1 VNVLFVAGVIPF
13 YLPENFNEGGMTMGC
28 IKEDTTRKMR
38 GLKCR
43 ECGAYYPLEAL
54 HVCEFCFGPLE
65 VDYYYDYLRTIV
77 SRQSIES
84 GPPSLWR
91 YKDLLPV
98 EGENLVN
105 LGAGFTPLIKA
116 ERLGKRLGLRNL
128 FIKNDTANPT
138 WSFKDRV
145 VSVAVTKAIEF
156 GFDTV
161 ACASTGNL
169 GNSVAAHAA
178 HTGLRCFI
186 FIPAD
191 LELGK
196 VIGSLIYNPTL
207 VAVKGN
213 YDEVNRLCAEIAS
226 TMGWGFVNINLRPY
240 YAEGSKTLGF
250 EVVEQ
255 LGWKAPDHIVVPMA
269 SGSLLTKVWKALKEL
284 HRLGLIDE
292 LHTKVHGAQPEGCS
306 PIVRAFKEN
315 AEFVRP
321 VKPNTIVKSLA
332 IGNPADGI
340 YALQA
345 MRESGGVAEAV
356 TDDEVIEGIKLLA
369 ETEGIFTETA
379 GGVTVAVLKKL
390 VEQGIIDSDETVVA
404 LITGCGLKTQEAVSD
419 RIAQP
424 IVIEP
429 NLRAFQE
436 RFASLT
442 AATR

>member
-1 VNVLFVAGVIPF
+1 
-13 YLPENFNEGGMTMGC
+13 
-28 IKEDTTRKMR
+28 
-38 GLKCR
+38 
-43 ECGAYYPLEAL
+43 
-54 HVCEFCFGPLE
+54 
-65 VDYYYDYLRTIV
+65 
-77 SRQSIES
+77 
-84 GPPSLWR
+84 
-91 YKDLLPV
+91 
-98 EGENLVN
+98 
-105 LGAGFTPLIKA
+105 
-116 ERLGKRLGLRNL
+116 
-128 FIKNDTANPT
+128 
-138 WSFKDRV
+138 
-145 VSVAVTKAIEF
+145 VTKAIEF

-356 TDDEVIEGIKLLA
+356 TDDEVRFFRDLSPRQQLPSSISACRKALVTRLSQQHRHRILNHPA
-369 ETEGIFTETA
+369 E
-379 GGVTVAVLKKL
+379 
-390 VEQGIIDSDETVVA
+390 Q
-404 LITGCGLKTQEAVSD
+404 
-419 RIAQP
+419 
-424 IVIEP
+424 
-429 NLRAFQE
+429 
-436 RFASLT
+436 
-442 AATR
+442 

>member
-1 VNVLFVAGVIPF
+1 
-13 YLPENFNEGGMTMGC
+13 MGC
-28 IKEDTTRKMR
+28 NKESSIAKMR

-43 ECGAYYPLEAL
+43 ECGAYYPLKAL

-65 VDYYYDYLRTIV
+65 VDYDYDYLRTIV
-77 SRQSIES
+77 SREKIES
-84 GPPSLWR
+84 GQPNLWR
-91 YKDLLPV
+91 YVDLLPV
-98 EGENLVN
+98 EGETLVDS
-105 LGAGFTPLIKA
+105 GTGFTPLLKA
-116 ERLGKRLGLRNL
+116 ERLGQRLGLKNL

-145 VSVAVTKAIEF
+145 VSVAITKALEF

-169 GNSVAAHAA
+169 GNSVSAHAA
-178 HTGLRCFI
+178 RTGLKCFI

-196 VIGSLIYNPTL
+196 IVGSLIYNPTL

-250 EVVEQ
+250 ETVEQ
-255 LGWKAPDHIVVPMA
+255 LGWQAPDHIVVPMA

-292 LHTKVHGAQPEGCS
+292 LKTKVHGAQPEGCS
-306 PIVRAFKEN
+306 PIVTAFKEN

-345 MRESGGVAEAV
+345 MRESGGVAESA

-379 GGVTVAVLKKL
+379 GGVTIAVLKKL
-390 VEQGIIDSDETVVA
+390 VEQGTIGSDDTVVA
-404 LITGCGLKTQEAVSD
+404 LITGCGLKTQEVLTD
-419 RIAQP
+419 KIAQP

-429 NLRAFQE
+429 NLKSFQAK
-436 RFASLT
+436 FAELVNKV
-442 AATR
+442 

>member
-1 VNVLFVAGVIPF
+1 
-13 YLPENFNEGGMTMGC
+13 MGC
-28 IKEDTTRKMR
+28 INGDCQKKMR

-43 ECGAYYPLEAL
+43 ECGTYYPLEPL
-54 HVCEFCFGPLE
+54 HVCDLCFGPLE
-65 VDYYYDYLRTIV
+65 VDYDYDYLRTIV
-77 SRQSIES
+77 SRERIES
-84 GPPSLWR
+84 GPPTLWR
-91 YKDLLPV
+91 YRDLLPITSEEVV
-98 EGENLVN
+98 ES
-105 LGAGFTPLIKA
+105 GAGFTPLLKA
-116 ERLGKRLGLRNL
+116 ERLGEQLSLRHL
-128 FIKNDTANPT
+128 YIKNDTANPT

-145 VSVAVTKAIEF
+145 VSAAITKALEF

-178 HTGLRCFI
+178 RTGLRCFI

-196 VIGSLIYNPTL
+196 IVGSLIYNPTL

-226 TMGWGFVNINLRPY
+226 TLRWGFVNINLRPY
-240 YAEGSKTLGF
+240 YSEGSKTLGF

-255 LGWKAPDHIVVPMA
+255 LGWRAPDHIIVPVA

-292 LHTKVHGAQPEGCS
+292 VPTKVHGAQPEGCS

-315 AEFVRP
+315 TEFVRP

-332 IGNPADGI
+332 IGNPADGL

-345 MRESGGVAEAV
+345 IRESGGVAESA
-356 TDDEVIEGIKLLA
+356 TDEEVIEGIKLLA

-390 VEQGIIDSDETVVA
+390 VEQGIISSDETVVA
-404 LITGCGLKTQEAVSD
+404 LITGCGLKTQEVLTEHLAE
-419 RIAQP
+419 P

-429 NLRAFQE
+429 SLKAFQA
-436 RFASLT
+436 RFASLVG
-442 AATR
+442 

>member
-1 VNVLFVAGVIPF
+1 
-13 YLPENFNEGGMTMGC
+13 MTMGC
-28 IKEDTTRKMR
+28 NKESSTVKMR

-43 ECGAYYPLEAL
+43 ECGAYYPLKAL

-65 VDYYYDYLRTIV
+65 VDYDYDYLRTIV
-77 SRQSIES
+77 SREKIES
-84 GPPSLWR
+84 GPPNLWR
-91 YKDLLPV
+91 YVDLLPV
-98 EGENLVN
+98 EGETLVDS
-105 LGAGFTPLIKA
+105 GTGFTPLLKA
-116 ERLGKRLGLRNL
+116 ERLGQRLGLKNL

-145 VSVAVTKAIEF
+145 VSVAITKVLEF

-178 HTGLRCFI
+178 RTGLKCFI

-196 VIGSLIYNPTL
+196 IVGSLIYNPTL

-255 LGWKAPDHIVVPMA
+255 LGWRTPDHIVVPMA

-292 LHTKVHGAQPEGCS
+292 LKTKVHGAQPEGCS
-306 PIVRAFKEN
+306 PIVTAFKEN

-345 MRESGGVAEAV
+345 MRESGGVAESA
-356 TDDEVIEGIKLLA
+356 TDDEVVEGIKLLA

-379 GGVTVAVLKKL
+379 GGVTVAVLRKL
-390 VEQGIIDSDETVVA
+390 VEQGTIGSDDTVVA
-404 LITGCGLKTQEAVSD
+404 LITGCGLKTQEVLTAK
-419 RIAQP
+419 IAQP
-424 IVIEP
+424 VVIEP
-429 NLRAFQE
+429 NLKAFQAK
-436 RFASLT
+436 FAELV
-442 AATR
+442 AM

>member
-1 VNVLFVAGVIPF
+1 
-13 YLPENFNEGGMTMGC
+13 M
-28 IKEDTTRKMR
+28 
-38 GLKCR
+38 
-43 ECGAYYPLEAL
+43 
-54 HVCEFCFGPLE
+54 
-65 VDYYYDYLRTIV
+65 
-77 SRQSIES
+77 
-84 GPPSLWR
+84 
-91 YKDLLPV
+91 
-98 EGENLVN
+98 
-105 LGAGFTPLIKA
+105 
-116 ERLGKRLGLRNL
+116 
-128 FIKNDTANPT
+128 
-138 WSFKDRV
+138 
-145 VSVAVTKAIEF
+145 EF

-169 GNSVAAHAA
+169 GNAVAAHAA
-178 HTGLRCFI
+178 RMGLRCFI

-191 LELGK
+191 LEVGK
-196 VIGSLIYNPTL
+196 IVGSLVYNPTV

-226 TMGWGFVNINLRPY
+226 TMRWGFVNINLRPY

-250 EVVEQ
+250 EVAEQ
-255 LGWKAPDHIVVPMA
+255 LGWRAPDHIVIPMA

-292 LHTKVHGAQPEGCS
+292 VPTKVHGAQAEGCS

-345 MRESGGVAEAV
+345 MRESGGVAESA
-356 TDDEVIEGIKLLA
+356 TDDETIEGIKLLA

-379 GGVTVAVLKKL
+379 GGVTIAVLKKL
-390 VEQGIIDSDETVVA
+390 VERGIIGSEETVVA
-404 LITGCGLKTQEAVSD
+404 LITGCGLKTQEVLTD

-429 NLRAFQE
+429 SLRAFQE
-436 RFASLT
+436 RFARLT